1 MNTFE
6 SEPMGVMGR
15 LKAAAGVVMT
25 GKVPNPLA
33 EPKDRS
39 RARLVEEWNERCL
52 EERKFWKPIFDRI
65 AQEQEFAAGNQW
77 PDDYNCKTDEKE
89 PFVGDVMQQ
98 MLNRKTASL
107 YAKNPTPEAKQV
119 DMMWFD
125 VWDGSQE
132 SLNGARAILEGAQPI
147 LQAAATAQAMG
158 QEIPPPPP
166 QLEMAKDIV
175 EDYERGMAEKAR
187 NLRIARTASLL
198 LAQQWRIQSP
208 EFLASMKQLVT
219 RVLTSR
225 VGYIK
230 VMYRRQGAEQDAE
243 PLTEQA
249 NLAVDKVRLLQQH
262 LEAMTQPGFDPES
275 PEAEEMRLLMQSM
288 VQQSG
293 KRKAESGNSGDDEGL
308 VYDFLGATSVLVD
321 RRCTCL
327 REFVGARWIAHE
339 IILPVEDAE
348 KRFGL
353 SLRDVGAVRYTDAG
367 VGREPEVSGQRA
379 EVSGDDDDDRGN
391 VCIWHIEDKET
402 GLCYVVCDGVKEFLA
417 EPYPNE
423 PEVTRFWSIVP
434 VVFNV
439 QEVDRNDP
447 DKDVTIYPRSD
458 VRLAMPMQKNI
469 NIAGEA
475 MREHRVAAR
484 PWKVGVKSKFE
495 DPDLRKLS
503 GAHAAH
509 ECVMLNNL
517 NPGEKITDFIQPGP
531 TPEFRPELYDNGQD
545 SQAMM
550 LATGMQPANLGAQ
563 TGDEKAT
570 GQAIAEGSRISAD
583 QSNAHDLDTALS
595 TVAQMS
601 FEMLIQE
608 MPAEAV
614 KRRVGRGALW
624 PELSAGDVRN
634 EIYLQ
639 VEAGSSGR
647 PNQALEI
654 NNFKLLGPM
663 LQELLTSSGKSLE
676 PLIKD
681 AVRRLNDKADVDDY
695 LKPAQLAVP
704 VPNPAAP
711 TPIAPVGPVGNGG
724 GTPPLQPGQVAPQV
738 QPGANGAPNPP
749 PLPPVSRN
757 QVMQTAQG

>member
-1 MNTFE
+1 MNETFDT
-6 SEPMGVMGR
+6 EPMGVMGR
-15 LKAAAGVVMT
+15 LKAAAGVMMT
-25 GKVPNPLA
+25 GKAPNPLA

-52 EERKFWKPIFDRI
+52 EERKFWKPIFERI
-65 AQEQEFAAGNQW
+65 RREQEFGAGNQW
-77 PDDYNCKTDEKE
+77 PEGYSCRTDEKE

-119 DMMWFD
+119 DMMWFE

-132 SLNGARAILEGAQPI
+132 SLNGARSILEAAQPI
-147 LQAAATAQAMG
+147 LQAAAAAQAMG

-166 QLEMAKDIV
+166 QLEMAKAIV

-230 VMYRRQGAEQDAE
+230 VMYRRDGEEQE

-249 NLAVDKVRLLQQH
+249 NLPVDQVRLLQQH
-262 LEAMTQPGFDPES
+262 LAAAAEPGFDPES
-275 PEAEEMRLLMQSM
+275 AEAEEMRLLMQSLAN
-288 VQQSG
+288 QKQTPDP
-293 KRKAESGNSGDDEGL
+293 RPQTQNPGDAEGL

-327 REFVGARWIAHE
+327 REFVGARWVAHE
-339 IILPVEDAE
+339 IILPIEDAE
-348 KRFGL
+348 KRFGV
-353 SLRDVGAVRYTDAG
+353 SLRDAGAVRYTDAG
-367 VGREPEVSGQRA
+367 VGREPAA
-379 EVSGDDDDDRGN
+379 EAGPDNDEDRGN
-391 VCIWHIEDKET
+391 VCLWHIEDKES
-402 GLCYVVCDGVKEFLA
+402 GQCYVVCDGVKEFLA

-439 QEVDRNDP
+439 QEVDRNEP
-447 DKDVTIYPRSD
+447 DRDVTIYPRSD
-458 VRLAMPMQKNI
+458 VRLAMPMQQNI
-469 NIAGEA
+469 NISGEA

-484 PWKVGVKSKFE
+484 PWKVGVKSKF
-495 DPDLRKLS
+495 DDADLRKLAA
-503 GAHAAH
+503 AHAAH
-509 ECVMLNNL
+509 DCILLNNL
-517 NPGEKITDFIQPGP
+517 NAGEKITDYIQPGP
-531 TPEFRPELYDNGQD
+531 VPEFRPELYDNSQD

-563 TGDEKAT
+563 RGDEKAT

-608 MPAEAV
+608 MPMEAV

-654 NNFKLLGPM
+654 NNFKVLGPM
-663 LQELLTSSGKSLE
+663 LQELLVTSGKSLE

-695 LKPAQLAVP
+695 LKPAQLPAGPQP
-704 VPNPAAP
+704 VAPAA
-711 TPIAPVGPVGNGG
+711 GPQTTDNGTTG
-724 GTPPLQPGQVAPQV
+724 PLAAGMPAAQV
-738 QPGANGAPNPP
+738 QPGANGAPPVPP
-749 PLPPVSRN
+749 QLPPASRA
-757 QVMQTAQG
+757 QVQQTAAA